1 MILKTFLIAWLGV
14 RTRPGR
20 SVLTAVSL
28 FVGVMAIVVIQA
40 GAKAAQEA
48 IVAQAVLVGGRSL
61 TVSISAAAGSR
72 SFTQAEQ
79 LSSNLQKILAPVDAT
94 AVVAVNAGNVLLPS
108 GSMEMTLIEGDLRSI
123 RPFPIQSGKWIT
135 PDPDIVLPVAV
146 NEAASVNLG
155 LTTGTVFSTRIGQT
169 GERVII
175 RVVGVVADGTR
186 DPHAY
191 APLDLRLSWVKQI
204 AYRMV
209 APNILL
215 HTDKAADLPA
225 LTELIRTE
233 YFRIFDPGV
242 FPGVMRMDQEDAYAE
257 TLGAIRLIFSV
268 VAGLSLIVGAM
279 GILNIGLATL
289 RERSD
294 ELSLHRS
301 FGATRAQVMAIIVLE
316 GQIVAVSAAIA
327 AVFFGLLSFP
337 HVSAYLTQGLV
348 ITALSFPLS
357 AAIIG
362 ISACCL
368 AAFAGSLAPA
378 VRAGRVPISSIM
390 RI

>member
-48 IVAQAVLVGGRSL
+48 IVAQAVLIGGRSL
-61 TVSISAAAGSR
+61 AVSIVTAAGSR

-79 LSSNLQKILAPVDAT
+79 LSSNLQKILAPVG
-94 AVVAVNAGNVLLPS
+94 VAAAITVDAGNVLLPS
-108 GSMEMTLIEGDLRSI
+108 GSMEMTLVEGELRSI
-123 RPFPIQSGKWIT
+123 RPFPIKSGKWIA

-155 LTTGTVFSTRIGQT
+155 LTTGTVFSTRIGYT

-175 RVVGVVADGTR
+175 RIVGVVADGTR

-191 APLDLRLSWVKQI
+191 APLDLRLPWVKQI
-204 AYRMV
+204 SYRMV
-209 APNILL
+209 APTILL
-215 HTDKAADLPA
+215 HTDKATDVSA

-242 FPGVMRMDQEDAYAE
+242 FPGVIRTDHGDAYAE

-316 GQIVAVSAAIA
+316 GQIVALSAAVA

-337 HVSAYLTQGLV
+337 YVSSYLTQGIEIPV
-348 ITALSFPLS
+348 LSFPLS
-357 AAIIG
+357 AALIG

-378 VRAGRVPISSIM
+378 ARAGRVPISSIM